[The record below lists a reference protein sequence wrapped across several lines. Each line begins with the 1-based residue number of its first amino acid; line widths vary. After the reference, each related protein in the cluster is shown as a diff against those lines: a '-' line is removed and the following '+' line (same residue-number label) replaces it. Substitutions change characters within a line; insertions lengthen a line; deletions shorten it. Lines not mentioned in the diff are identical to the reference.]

1 MTRRGCALITAR
13 GNIPGSENF
22 FKKPLKA
29 PLEAIE
35 LLIF

>member
-1 MTRRGCALITAR
+1 MTRRGCALITAS
-13 GNIPGSENF
+13 GNF